1 MQIMSKEN
9 DFIIYL
15 EIGGVRKSGDLN
27 AVAVYYTLRGLKEDL
42 AHFYDR

>member
-9 DFIIYL
+9 DFVIYL
-15 EIGGVRKSGDLN
+15 ETGVVRKSGDLN
-27 AVAVYYTLRGLKEDL
+27 AVAVCYTLRGLMEDL